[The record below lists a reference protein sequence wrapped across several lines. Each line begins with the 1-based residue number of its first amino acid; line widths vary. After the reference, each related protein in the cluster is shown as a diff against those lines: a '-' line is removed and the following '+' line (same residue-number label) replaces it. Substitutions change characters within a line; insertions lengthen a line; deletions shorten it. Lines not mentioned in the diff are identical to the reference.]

1 MVADNYCFAVD
12 ADKIQMDDVLGDEHW
27 WKHTS
32 RPTKYFYR
40 LKLNLIC
47 SNRLI
52 LFLNF

>member
-40 LKLNLIC
+40 LKLNLIKA
-47 SNRLI
+47 RYY
-52 LFLNF
+52 